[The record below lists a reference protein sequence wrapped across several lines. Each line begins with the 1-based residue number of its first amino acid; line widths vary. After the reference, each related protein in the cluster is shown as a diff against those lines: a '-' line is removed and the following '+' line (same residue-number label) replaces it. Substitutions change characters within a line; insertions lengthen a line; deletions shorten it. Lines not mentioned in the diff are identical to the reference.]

1 MKYLFSIILFIYG
14 FYLSGQSR
22 TDLEEQRK
30 KTLDEIS
37 YMDNLLRNTEKEK
50 RENINSLRILGNK
63 LGLREKVIRGMSEE
77 INLLNNRLEINNLAI
92 EMMQEDLIRLK
103 KDYSGALI
111 SLYKTKKTTPDI
123 VYILSARDFN
133 QGYKRMKYLQQ
144 MTKFRRNEYETIGE
158 LILQIE
164 ETKEKLTRDLLK
176 IKDLRTEEEQQR
188 FLLQDERNKNQRII
202 NNLGRQEKQLQK
214 ELEEKKKLAKKIE
227 NAIAR
232 LIEEE
237 KKKSLKTE
245 LTPEQILISDDF
257 SENKGR
263 LPWPVDKGVI
273 TSHFGTHQHPVL
285 KYLTEENIGIEITCD
300 GRTSARSI
308 FKGQVTAISAIAG
321 ANMTV
326 IIRHGKYLS
335 VYNNLVNV
343 KVKTG
348 DIVETKQEIGEIF
361 YDLKVTNNSVLKFMI
376 FEQKYLDPE
385 QWITN
390 I

>member
-22 TDLEEQRK
+22 ADLEEQRK

-63 LGLREKVIRGMSEE
+63 LGLRERVIRGMSEE